1 MGHLVVCCVSG
12 MPCAMCVLSVWC
24 EVVGACVCV
33 CCAVQD
39 DGLMILCGVCG
50 VWQHGV
56 CFGLLEEEEVPQ
68 VHICEKC
75 AQVSART
82 HMHSRVST

>member
-1 MGHLVVCCVSG
+1 MLVC
-12 MPCAMCVLSVWC
+12 
-24 EVVGACVCV
+24 ACV
-33 CCAVQD
+33 CAVQD